1 MKIVVIGS
9 SLNLR
14 CNPWSDLDLVLYGD
28 LDGFQRAEV
37 EMHILSDINESIDI
51 LWMQDIRCTNRI
63 VEDIKRG
70 VIVYEQAVTE
80 S

>member
-1 MKIVVIGS
+1 
-9 SLNLR
+9 
-14 CNPWSDLDLVLYGD
+14 
-28 LDGFQRAEV
+28 
-37 EMHILSDINESIDI
+37 MHILSDINESIDI